1 MIKEY
6 DVVIARNDL
15 SRRVVK
21 GSKGAV
27 VIVYHEP
34 KLGYEV
40 EFVDDA
46 GYTLDVLT
54 VYPNDIEIIRSN

>member
-6 DVVIARNDL
+6 DVVVAKKDL
-15 SRRVVK
+15 SSNVVK

-27 VIVYHEP
+27 VMVYHEP

-40 EFVDDA
+40 EFIDDS

-54 VYPNDIEIIRSN
+54 VYPNDIEVISSD